1 MFHEITDKQFLSD
14 MRELCGRI
22 VQNTCHILK
31 EEYDIGS
38 TPYLVGSGARN
49 LILQNG
55 NKPIDLDYNLEIIR
69 CDDFDDG
76 RHLKESARKAFNR
89 ALNQEGLHD
98 CENSKS
104 SLTSKQIVFCDGN
117 QTPFSIDICIVIEDE
132 GYTYRLINDKTGW
145 ADRDR
150 YFWNQAPSSKNV
162 RKKADYIKQHGKWQK
177 VREQYLSLKNKY
189 LTMNDPNHPSFICYV
204 EAVNNVYNTRN
215 HWK

>member
-76 RHLKESARKAFNR
+76 RHLKESTRKAFNR

-104 SLTSKQIVFCDGN
+104 SLTSKQIVFRDGN

>member
-1 MFHEITDKQFLSD
+1 MT
-14 MRELCGRI
+14 R
-22 VQNTCHILK
+22 
-31 EEYDIGS
+31 
-38 TPYLVGSGARN
+38 
-49 LILQNG
+49 
-55 NKPIDLDYNLEIIR
+55 KPITIILLASGIMYRGSLRGIEEGTFFSNYPAMGYGGLTYVYMPLTVINL
-69 CDDFDDG
+69 C
-76 RHLKESARKAFNR
+76 K
-89 ALNQEGLHD
+89 
-98 CENSKS
+98 
-104 SLTSKQIVFCDGN
+104 
-117 QTPFSIDICIVIEDE
+117 VIEDE
-132 GYTYRLINDKTGW
+132 GYIYRLINDKTGW